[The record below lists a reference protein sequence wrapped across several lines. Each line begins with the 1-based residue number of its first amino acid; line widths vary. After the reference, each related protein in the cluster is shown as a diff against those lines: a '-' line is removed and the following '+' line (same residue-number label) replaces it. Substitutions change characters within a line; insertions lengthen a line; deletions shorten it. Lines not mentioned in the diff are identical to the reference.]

1 MSDSVV
7 TANETGGW
15 HRVRSILSTASE
27 DEDHIAFNNDHI
39 KHDMN
44 ENEKSAGVTGEE
56 HLDRDTVNDDA
67 DNVDTA
73 KEVDGRLR
81 GRLVLRIVNEENDFT
96 VFYNGFAEHSTDDGM
111 GETKKIKH
119 NQEEVKAHPQKPRRL
134 SPWRLQGS
142 QVMNIPI
149 ETQQKWKQIASRVM
163 VTTLGS
169 HTWSLRQVLS
179 CYMLATTWTKFKKYD
194 EDSEDGEEEGETAA
208 NENEEISEEDVEIRR
223 LIEFRRST
231 PKEEKQQLEE
241 VSKFKKGMYQRQKRE
256 TTARQPRE
264 TRKLQRCQQHPI
276 LIKSAKKKVHIT
288 KVKNKRGEIITS
300 RKGIANVFGDFYKQ
314 LYDDNEQEES
324 EQEIGENENESSIDV

>member
-1 MSDSVV
+1 MKKTATSNNAAAQAESEARKAQAKENNAAAAGAICENAEAKSEEVERMCQDIMSDSVV

-67 DNVDTA
+67 DNVETA
-73 KEVDGRLR
+73 KEVGGRRR

-96 VFYNGFAEHSTDDGM
+96 VFHNDLVEHNTDDGM

-169 HTWSLRQVLS
+169 HNWSLRQVLS
-179 CYMLATTWTKFKKYD
+179 CYMLATTWTKFFKNMMKTVKTVRKKARQQQMRMKRYQRKTLKS
-194 EDSEDGEEEGETAA
+194 EDSSNSGE
-208 NENEEISEEDVEIRR
+208 VH
-223 LIEFRRST
+223 
-231 PKEEKQQLEE
+231 PKKRNNNW
-241 VSKFKKGMYQRQKRE
+241 KK
-256 TTARQPRE
+256 
-264 TRKLQRCQQHPI
+264 
-276 LIKSAKKKVHIT
+276 
-288 KVKNKRGEIITS
+288 
-300 RKGIANVFGDFYKQ
+300 
-314 LYDDNEQEES
+314 
-324 EQEIGENENESSIDV
+324 